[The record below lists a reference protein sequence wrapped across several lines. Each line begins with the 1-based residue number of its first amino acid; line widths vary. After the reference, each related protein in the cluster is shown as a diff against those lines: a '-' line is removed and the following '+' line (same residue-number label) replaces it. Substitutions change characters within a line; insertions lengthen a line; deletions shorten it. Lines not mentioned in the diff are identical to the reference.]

1 MTGDR
6 SEGSPES
13 HRPGQVS
20 VHVPVMLEECLQV
33 MDLRPGMTVVD
44 GTVGAGGHAAA
55 FAAAISPGGTLVGL
69 DRDSEILAH
78 AEAGLRRA
86 QEASAEGFEFELRC
100 ASYAE
105 VGEVLEDLGLR
116 VCDRFFIDLGVSSLQ
131 LNSATRG
138 FSFMQDG
145 PLDMRMNQAAG
156 KTAAEWLRSVSEKEL
171 SRVLHEYGEERFSRR
186 IARGIVEGRRRRPIQ
201 TTGHLV
207 EMILQV
213 LPAAA
218 RRQKIHP
225 ATRCFQALR
234 LVINDELGHLERGLS
249 AGLSSLAPEGR
260 ITAISFH
267 SLEDR
272 LVKRF
277 LREQTQ
283 LPFRKPLIPGEAEI
297 ASNPRSRSAKL
308 RCGIRR
314 PE

>member
-1 MTGDR
+1 
-6 SEGSPES
+6 
-13 HRPGQVS
+13 
-20 VHVPVMLEECLQV
+20 

-78 AEAGLRRA
+78 AEVSLRKA
-86 QEASAEGFEFELRC
+86 QEASAGGFEFELRC

-116 VCDRFFIDLGVSSLQ
+116 ICDRFFLDLGVSSLQ

-145 PLDMRMNQAAG
+145 PLDMRMDQAAG

-171 SRVLHEYGEERFSRR
+171 SRVLYEYGEERYSRR
-186 IARGIVEGRRRRPIQ
+186 IARGIVAGRRRRPIE

-207 EMILQV
+207 EMILDS
-213 LPAAA
+213 LPGPA

-225 ATRCFQALR
+225 ATRSFQALR
-234 LVINDELGHLERGLS
+234 LVINDELGHLERGLE
-249 AGLSSLAPEGR
+249 AGLEHLAPEGR
-260 ITAISFH
+260 IAAISFH

-277 LREQTQ
+277 LREQMQ
-283 LPFRKPLIPGEAEI
+283 LPFRKPMIPGEDEI
-297 ASNPRSRSAKL
+297 EKNPRSRSAKL

-314 PE
+314 SE